1 MVLIADMSCG
11 TTVGAEHRRWIR
23 GGEAKVCSD
32 LGDLQEHFDVFNR
45 GSNTKD
51 RVRPMDQSSKNLSR
65 GGWEH
70 SKRSTASDSPRR

>member
-1 MVLIADMSCG
+1 MVLIADMSYRA
-11 TTVGAEHRRWIR
+11 TFGAEHRRRIR
-23 GGEAKVCSD
+23 GEVKVCSD

-45 GSNTKD
+45 GSNTKN

-65 GGWEH
+65 GSWEH